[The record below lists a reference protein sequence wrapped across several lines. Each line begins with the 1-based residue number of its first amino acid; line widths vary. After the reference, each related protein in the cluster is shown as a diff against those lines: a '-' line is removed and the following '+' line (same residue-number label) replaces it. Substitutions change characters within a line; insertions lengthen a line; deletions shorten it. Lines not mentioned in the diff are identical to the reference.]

1 MLHILKLNGE
11 HFEKY
16 FLIFLL
22 KVVSV
27 KKIQENMRIS
37 LLDDVIKNLYLV
49 YQLLDFTSN
58 LGFFLF
64 VMVYKF
70 SFLFCIRTVF

>member
-49 YQLLDFTSN
+49 Y
-58 LGFFLF
+58 
-64 VMVYKF
+64 
-70 SFLFCIRTVF
+70 